1 MATSINMRGKAATSG
16 AGGGGGKSKLR
27 QEWDNLLDHPNPATQ
42 QQFEEDYAMA
52 DPSSNLFN
60 PRKVLSN
67 RNNLKNYANKKGIPP
82 PPLPA
87 APGPKPPPPTPPKPP
102 PPADILWVYRDIA

>member
-1 MATSINMRGKAATSG
+1 MAVSINMRGKAATSG
-16 AGGGGGKSKLR
+16 GAGGGGKSKLR
-27 QEWDNLLDHPNPATQ
+27 RDWDNLLDHPNPATQ

-67 RNNLKNYANKKGIPP
+67 RNNLKNYANKKGMPDSRVN
-82 PPLPA
+82 A
-87 APGPKPPPPTPPKPP
+87 MATK
-102 PPADILWVYRDIA
+102 IAKAQMDDFH